1 MNDKLVYRD
10 GNRISN
16 FFIGMILVFISTVK
30 IMFNKNELM
39 NFTMRIGVNM
49 MMFGVILGFIGV
61 VGQYI
66 GKILKE
72 SKGKQIYYN

>member
-1 MNDKLVYRD
+1 MNDKLVYRNKN
-10 GNRISN
+10 GIST
-16 FFIGMILVFISTVK
+16 FFIGMILVFISTIK

-61 VGQYI
+61 MGQYI
-66 GKILKE
+66 GKIINENKE
-72 SKGKQIYYN
+72 KQIYYN